1 MDLHIDNYLLFN
13 WGMMP
18 DNKYDVNNRGPLSTD
33 MIGMNYEYPDGNYAT
48 RERIWQEHVD
58 YTKGLLYFLTHDER
72 VLPNFATRFPD
83 SDGRKMNLLTM
94 ITFRPNYMCAKPDA

>member
-58 YTKGLLYFLTHDER
+58 YTKGLLYF
-72 VLPNFATRFPD
+72 ATRFPD